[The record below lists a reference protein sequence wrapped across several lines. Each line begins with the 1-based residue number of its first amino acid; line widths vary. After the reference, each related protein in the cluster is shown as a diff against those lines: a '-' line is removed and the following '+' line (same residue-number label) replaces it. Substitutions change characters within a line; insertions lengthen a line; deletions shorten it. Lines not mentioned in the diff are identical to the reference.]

1 MRDEEF
7 EEYRPR
13 FPQGKVWRVKAV
25 GQPTGLVGPL
35 HSTALTSVDDQSV
48 EPVVERTAE
57 SMMPVSA
64 PSETDAPNSSS
75 AG

>member
-1 MRDEEF
+1 M
-7 EEYRPR
+7 PMI
-13 FPQGKVWRVKAV
+13 PQNKKWRVKLVDQLA
-25 GQPTGLVGPL
+25 GLVGPL

-48 EPVVERTAE
+48 EPVVEQTAE